1 MAAHNLF
8 QRLTLVISVPIL
20 HVCSDMDHE
29 WRLNAGRTRN
39 SRMLSRL
46 HRKSDKLFHNLS
58 KMHADK
64 SFFFF
69 FYLSCYLL
77 LYCVVKWLKG
87 YQLCCFTLKY
97 STDCHCPV
105 SFNLLLN
112 QKELKWSRFVRFL
125 FELLTPSVTSENKG
139 TAPPGYTYNVILSHW
154 KTLSEENHLPDW
166 DTKQLE
172 KVTLKTGCKFQGTL
186 HICADLSPDKLVL
199 F

>member
-1 MAAHNLF
+1 MAAHNLL
-8 QRLTLVISVPIL
+8 QRLTLAISVPIL

-29 WRLNAGRTRN
+29 WSLNAGRTRN
-39 SRMLSRL
+39 SRMPSRL
-46 HRKSDKLFHNLS
+46 HKKSNKLFHNLS

-64 SFFFF
+64 SFF
-69 FYLSCYLL
+69 YLSCCLL

-105 SFNLLLN
+105 SFKLLLN
-112 QKELKWSRFVRFL
+112 QEELKWLRFVRL
-125 FELLTPSVTSENKG
+125 RFELLTPSVTSENKG
-139 TAPPGYTYNVILSHW
+139 TGSPGYTYNVILSLW
-154 KTLSEENHLPDW
+154 TTLSEGNHLPDW

-172 KVTLKTGCKFQGTL
+172 KVTLKTGCKIQGTL
-186 HICADLSPDKLVL
+186 HICAELSPDKLTL